1 MGWLLDTNIVSQL
14 APGRRAQTSTSHLA
28 AWLRAHSDVLFLS
41 ALSVVEITAGI
52 EKLRRAGAQTR
63 AGALEAWFDRI
74 QTLYGDRILPLDA
87 RTGKVAGLLADQ
99 ARAHGRNPG
108 LADILIAATAQAHGH
123 GLATDNQKHFAP
135 LNLTVPLVNPL
146 EEAPSRQ

>member
-14 APGRRAQTSTSHLA
+14 APGRTGESKAPLHLA
-28 AWLRAHSDVLFLS
+28 AWLRKNSEGLFLS

-52 EKLRRAGAQTR
+52 HKLRRAGADRR
-63 AGALEAWFDRI
+63 ASDLDAWFDRI
-74 QTLYGDRILPLDA
+74 VALYGDKIVPLDA
-87 RTGKVAGLLADQ
+87 KVGKVAGRLADE
-99 ARAHGRNPG
+99 ARAGGRNPG

-135 LNLTVPLVNPL
+135 LNLTVPLFNPL
-146 EEAPSRQ
+146 DGAL